1 VIWKV
6 PVLSD
11 FVIDAGIEKR
21 SSTLEDLQLSVYV
34 KFCFVLFDL
43 LVVFFL

>member
-21 SSTLEDLQLSVYV
+21 SSTLEDLQLSVEV